1 MFANIFQCY
10 REEDTRLKQLVKQTR
25 IHRFIP
31 WNKVAFYMNARTKDQ
46 CYQRYMCSLREQ
58 LQRGFFNEVEDFV
71 IIVGVRLFGQNW
83 GRIADFIPSRT
94 PMQIHSRY
102 NTFLKVR
109 LFSTF

>member
-1 MFANIFQCY
+1 MVEHERAENL
-10 REEDTRLKQLVKQTR
+10 RLQL
-25 IHRFIP
+25 I
-31 WNKVAFYMNARTKDQ
+31 D
-46 CYQRYMCSLREQ
+46 
-58 LQRGFFNEVEDFV
+58 EVEDFV